1 MKSTSKLNVNFELRA
16 TYKPLIQAYWDKA
29 SQFERKGLETNDVNY
44 LVLAKHNRDLAKA
57 TLDWIVAQEAKHEND

>member
-1 MKSTSKLNVNFELRA
+1 MTSTSNQPNFELREQYA
-16 TYKPLIQAYWDKA
+16 PLLKSYWSKA
-29 SQFERKGLETNDVNY
+29 DQFERKGLETNDVNY